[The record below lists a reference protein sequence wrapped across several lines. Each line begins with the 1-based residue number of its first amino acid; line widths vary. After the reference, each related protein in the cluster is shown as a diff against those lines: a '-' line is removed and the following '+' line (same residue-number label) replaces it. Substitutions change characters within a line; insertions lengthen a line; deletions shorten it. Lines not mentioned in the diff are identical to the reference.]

1 MNMESTAPTGDEGF
15 EPSTDMAS
23 NRPAETGL
31 TDGIFLRVTDGLTRA
46 AGFLGAVTLAF
57 MTLIVI
63 YEVVMRS
70 AFNMPTHWVAEIS
83 IYAFV
88 AMAFIGLAVSQRENA
103 HIQVEILI
111 DNVSKDNR
119 RTLELVGLW
128 LSLIFVAVTG
138 WEMFCFTVSEYVNG
152 TRDWGLL
159 ATPQW
164 IPETPVVLGYVLF
177 MAALLRDIVRKTA
190 PEQAW
195 RQYALPV
202 LIVAILAGLVLV
214 GLRDQRVFGTRIDW
228 ATLILIGGI
237 LVGAFTWSGLR
248 IGLATLGVLVL
259 IGGAFWLSLS
269 MSSLWTGLILVA
281 ALLGLLLI
289 GVPVGAA
296 MGMIGLLGL
305 LFMVRAP
312 QLPILADRSWSAIN
326 SFTLTA
332 VPTFVLMGAFLVHS
346 GVTVRLFDML
356 VIWLGRTRGGL
367 GHATV
372 GASAV
377 FAAVS
382 GSSLATAATLG
393 RVAAPEMV
401 GRGYSNR
408 LTYGLVAAGATL
420 GILIPPSIA
429 MIIYG
434 NTVGA
439 PITVLFVA
447 GIVPGLL
454 LAALFSCVV
463 LVWSFVSPQ
472 DVPRGE
478 AYPMRDKM
486 RSLVSVLPFL
496 ALIFAVLGSLY
507 FGIATPTEAGAVGAG
522 AAFLLCVQQGRMTPK
537 DLYRVLYD
545 TVKVTSFIMLIVIG
559 ASIFGWVFDFLRLP
573 RAMVTAVTDA
583 QLAPWMVMV
592 VICIFYLVLGM
603 FVESISMM
611 LMTLSVTYPIMMAI
625 GVDPIWFGIVLVIL
639 VEIGLITPPV
649 GIVLFILRGMSG
661 APLREIIMG
670 TIPFILLM
678 LGFIALLYAFPEIVL
693 WLPQKM
699 GG

>member
-1 MNMESTAPTGDEGF
+1 MSSANTAPEAVAGY
-15 EPSTDMAS
+15 EPSTDMAT
-23 NRPAETGL
+23 NRPANTGL
-31 TDGIFLRVTDGLTRA
+31 TGGVFLQLTDGMSRA
-46 AGFLGAVTLAF
+46 AGLFGVLALAF

-63 YEVVMRS
+63 YEVTMRS
-70 AFNMPTHWVAEIS
+70 VFNAPTVWVAEIS
-83 IYAFV
+83 IYVFV
-88 AMAFIGLAVSQRENA
+88 AMVFMGLAVSQREDA
-103 HIQVEILI
+103 HIQVEIVI
-111 DNVSKDNR
+111 DNVSTDTR

-128 LSLIFVAVTG
+128 LSVIFVAVTG
-138 WEMFCFTVSEYVNG
+138 WEMLCFTIQEFRNG
-152 TRDWGLL
+152 SRDWGLL

-164 IPETPVVLGYVLF
+164 IPETPVVIGYLMFV
-177 MAALLRDIVRKTA
+177 AALLRDIVRKTA
-190 PEQAW
+190 PAQLW
-195 RQYALPV
+195 RQYAFPV
-202 LIVAILAGLVLV
+202 VVVATIVALAVIGTDDIRITGSRMDLATIVLFAGILLAALIWSGP
-214 GLRDQRVFGTRIDW
+214 RI
-228 ATLILIGGI
+228 ALITGGI
-237 LVGAFTWSGLR
+237 L
-248 IGLATLGVLVL
+248 LA
-259 IGGAFWLSLS
+259 IGGAFLLSLS
-269 MSSLWTGLILVA
+269 MSALWTGLILVA
-281 ALLGLLLI
+281 ALLVLLLI
-289 GVPVGAA
+289 GVPVGAT
-296 MGMIGLLGL
+296 MGLIGLMGL
-305 LFMVRAP
+305 LFMIKSP
-312 QLPILADRSWSAIN
+312 QLPILADRSWSSIN

-332 VPTFVLMGAFLVHS
+332 IPTFVLMGSFLVHS
-346 GVTVRLFDML
+346 GVTVKLFDML

-454 LAALFSCVV
+454 LAALFSATVV
-463 LVWSFVSPQ
+463 IWSFVSPQ
-472 DVPRGE
+472 SVPKGE
-478 AYPMRDKM
+478 SYPLADKI
-486 RSLVSVLPFL
+486 RSLVAVLPFI
-496 ALIFAVLGSLY
+496 ALISAVLGSLY

-522 AAFLLCVQQGRMTPK
+522 AAFLLCVQQGRMNLP

-545 TVKVTSFIMLIVIG
+545 TLKVTSFIMLIVIG

-573 RAMVTAVTDA
+573 RAMVSAVTEA
-583 QLAPWMVMV
+583 QLEPWMVMV
-592 VICIFYLVLGM
+592 VICVFYLVLGM

-649 GIVLFILRGMSG
+649 GIVLFILRGMSN
-661 APLREIIMG
+661 APLRDIITG
-670 TIPFILLM
+670 TLPFILLM
-678 LGFIALLYAFPEIVL
+678 LGFIALLYIFPEIVL
-693 WLPQKM
+693 WLPRQM